1 MDKNTL
7 NVKES
12 FNVNI
17 KNNRYILK
25 LFGEMN
31 HDYISIEK
39 DEVLTISKTKID
51 NFEKKGQISK
61 WQFKLDQIYSQNTTF
76 EELYENE
83 IENSDFLTDFNNVSL
98 FV

>member
-39 DEVLTISKTKID
+39 DEVLTISKNK
-51 NFEKKGQISK
+51 NR
-61 WQFKLDQIYSQNTTF
+61 
-76 EELYENE
+76 
-83 IENSDFLTDFNNVSL
+83 
-98 FV
+98 

>member
-39 DEVLTISKTKID
+39 DEIPKIQHSRNYMKMKLKTVI
-51 NFEKKGQISK
+51 F
-61 WQFKLDQIYSQNTTF
+61 
-76 EELYENE
+76 
-83 IENSDFLTDFNNVSL
+83 
-98 FV
+98 